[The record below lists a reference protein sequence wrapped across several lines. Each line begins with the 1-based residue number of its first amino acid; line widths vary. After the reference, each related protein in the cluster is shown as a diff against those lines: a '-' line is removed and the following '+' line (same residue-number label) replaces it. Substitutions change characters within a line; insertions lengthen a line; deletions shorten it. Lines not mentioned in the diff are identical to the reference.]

1 MEHLLLQSKRN
12 DDNILPDRCFTPTKD
27 TTMRYDDRI
36 TSVEMNDTINH
47 TECWNEINMQDIA
60 ESCEFCKVVTL
71 NPFTGVKESHIM
83 VPSDKVLEGLK
94 NGGLKRYSERS
105 QIVSVDADDINRLW

>member
-36 TSVEMNDTINH
+36 TSVEMNNT
-47 TECWNEINMQDIA
+47 NELLALLNEQDAKMENWIA
-60 ESCEFCKVVTL
+60 DVVVTATAIYDPTPEYEDQEWL
-71 NPFTGVKESHIM
+71 
-83 VPSDKVLEGLK
+83 DKG
-94 NGGLKRYSERS
+94 NY
-105 QIVSVDADDINRLW
+105 